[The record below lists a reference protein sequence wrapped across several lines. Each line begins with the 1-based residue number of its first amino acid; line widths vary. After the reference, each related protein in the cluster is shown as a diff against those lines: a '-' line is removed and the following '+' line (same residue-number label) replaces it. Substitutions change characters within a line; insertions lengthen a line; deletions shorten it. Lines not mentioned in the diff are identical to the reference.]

1 MIRIGIDVGGTN
13 LKAGIVDNDGRILH
27 TKKIPLGAWQDGDYF
42 MNQLCTLAEEAA
54 KEAGFD
60 KSEVESIGMGFP
72 GAVNDETGV
81 LTYITNIPVSG
92 YPLREKFQQRW
103 NVPVHLGNDANC
115 AALGEFYA
123 GAGRGCRSL
132 VVVTLGTGVG
142 GGIVLDGKIL
152 AGSNGTGGEVGH
164 IVIVPGGDH
173 CNCGRNGCWE
183 RYASATALKRM
194 TVEAMNAHPESLMW
208 QLTGGDASK
217 AEGYT
222 PFDAARQGDAAGAE
236 VCKTYIDYVALGA
249 ANLVNIFQPDMLA
262 FGGGVS
268 AQEDLMEPLAKRIAE
283 EDFARNAG
291 VSSVKVSRCALGN
304 DAGIIGAALLG
315 K

>member
-1 MIRIGIDVGGTN
+1 MVYIGIDIGGTN
-13 LKAGIVDNDGRILH
+13 LKAGVVDGEGKILY
-27 TKKIPLGAWQDGDYF
+27 TKKIPLGPWQSGDYF
-42 MNQLCTLAEEAA
+42 LDQLCTLAEDAA

-60 KSEVESIGMGFP
+60 KNEVASVGMGFP

-115 AALGEFYA
+115 AALGEYYA
-123 GAGRGCRSL
+123 GAGRGSRSL

-152 AGSNGTGGEVGH
+152 AGCNGTGGEVGH
-164 IVIVPGGDH
+164 IVIVPNGDQ
-173 CNCGRNGCWE
+173 CNCGRKGCWE

-208 QLTGGDASK
+208 ELTGGDAAK

-222 PFDAARQGDAAGAE
+222 PFDAARKGDAAGAE
-236 VCKTYIDYVALGA
+236 VCSTYIEYVALGA
-249 ANLVNIFQPDMLA
+249 ANLVNIFQPEVLA

-291 VSSVKVSRCALGN
+291 VSSVKVTRCSLGN

-315 K
+315 R

>member
-1 MIRIGIDVGGTN
+1 MVYIGIDIGGTN
-13 LKAGIVDNDGRILH
+13 LKAGVVDGEGKILY
-27 TKKIPLGAWQDGDYF
+27 TKKIPLGPWQSGDYF
-42 MNQLCTLAEEAA
+42 LDQLCTLAEDAA

-60 KSEVESIGMGFP
+60 KSEVASVGMGFP

-115 AALGEFYA
+115 AALGEYYA
-123 GAGRGCRSL
+123 GAGRGSRSL

-152 AGSNGTGGEVGH
+152 AGCNGTGGEVGH
-164 IVIVPGGDH
+164 IVIVPNGDQ
-173 CNCGRNGCWE
+173 CNCGRKGCWE

-208 QLTGGDASK
+208 ELTGGDAAK

-222 PFDAARQGDAAGAE
+222 PFDAARKGDAAGAE
-236 VCKTYIDYVALGA
+236 VCRTYIEYVALGA
-249 ANLVNIFQPDMLA
+249 ANLVNIFQPEVLA

-291 VSSVKVSRCALGN
+291 VSSVKVTRCSLGN

-315 K
+315 R